1 MNSIADWRYDNLKYL
16 QGAVF
21 RYAKYKAPT
30 IDWDHDHC
38 NGCWAKFAE
47 FDSTDT
53 LHEGYVSAKPYEPA
67 PEPEFITLAKEQG
80 KRPISQPVL
89 DGFTLQWLCPRCFD
103 DFRGALGFRLERDA
117 NKTAFIKDCIITI
130 VSDDYESFE
139 IIMKNIKPLMDA
151 KAMAASEAEVAA
163 VLATSIAEG
172 FVGAYSLSGM
182 QPYAVKVAYDPSRL
196 EELWYYV
203 TARGKASAK
212 GIEKLSGEDD
222 SRAES

>member
-30 IDWDHDHC
+30 IEWDHDHC
-38 NGCWAKFAE
+38 NGCWVTFSE
-47 FDSTDT
+47 LDGTGV
-53 LHEGYVSAKPYEPA
+53 LHEGYVSSKPYEPT
-67 PEPEFITLAKEQG
+67 PEPEFITQAREQG

-89 DGFTLQWLCPRCFD
+89 DGLTLQWLCPRCFD
-103 DFRGALGFRLERDA
+103 DFRGALGFRLESDA

-139 IIMKNIKPLMDA
+139 IIMKNIKPLMEA

-172 FVGAYSLSGM
+172 FVDAYALSSR

-196 EELWYYV
+196 DELWYYA
-203 TARGKASAK
+203 TKRGKAIAK
-212 GIEKLSGEDD
+212 GIPALGGEDD
-222 SRAES
+222 SQARS